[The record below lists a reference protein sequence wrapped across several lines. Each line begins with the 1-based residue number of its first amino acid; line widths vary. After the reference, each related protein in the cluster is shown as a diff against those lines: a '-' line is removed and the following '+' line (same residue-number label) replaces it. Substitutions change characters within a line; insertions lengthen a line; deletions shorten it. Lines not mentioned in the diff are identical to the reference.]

1 MKPSIFVSGLVLAC
15 SGLLAACGG
24 NGGNQP
30 SFIEVASRPTATP
43 TPVPSF
49 SQSATA
55 PMTAGNAVSFPSSY
69 GFTGTVTIQAPGS
82 NVPANTNLTVTIQN
96 GTPAGASALPN
107 TLMYIGLKTN
117 NTVNI
122 GAGAQVQ
129 TQIPLYFIP
138 PSTPLAIDCYSSV
151 WNLCV
156 GPVNLP
162 SSNATTQTGFTIP
175 FAFTLNANQTS
186 WYALTI
192 GSPSSVSVP

>member
-1 MKPSIFVSGLVLAC
+1 MKPRIFVSGLVLAC

-30 SFIEVASRPTATP
+30 AFFNLATAPTPTP
-43 TPVPSF
+43 TPVPAF

-55 PMTAGNAVSFPSSY
+55 PMSTGNAVTFPSSN
-69 GFTGTVTIQAPGS
+69 GFTGTVTVQAPGS
-82 NVPANTNLTVTIQN
+82 NVPGGTSLTVTIQN
-96 GTPAGASALPN
+96 GTPAGATALPN

-117 NTVNI
+117 NTVNV
-122 GAGAQVQ
+122 GAGTQVQ

-138 PSTPLAIDCYSSV
+138 PSTPLAIDCYSTG

-162 SSNATTQTGFTIP
+162 ANNATTQTQFTIP
-175 FAFTLNANQTS
+175 FAFTMNANQTY

-192 GSPSSVSVP
+192 GSPSSVVVP